1 MEVKNQAMDQLLV
14 NTAAQPGA
22 RENPKAGKDAERP
35 DFDAMVQRRTAEKD
49 SPKAPKTAKPAKNA
63 KEAPTAESEG
73 ADAQTAIPAG
83 DEQYALAAAL
93 MMQVQPDARIAQ
105 IQPETIAAE
114 NVVMVEAVLTE
125 NAPAAVETAEPQL
138 AAELV
143 TAEPE
148 AQQPVETPAA
158 EESAEAQTEAET
170 PAMAKDE
177 APVEARGTVKA
188 EAKPEKAETPEAKP
202 ERTVQPKDAAQT
214 QRAERPAEAPRTVRE
229 TQTAQADET
238 PDDAQAVQAA
248 PLFERVD
255 APVVKVAEVSRPV
268 PLEAEDGVEQLGRE
282 LEGMIVNSADANR
295 IEVTLTPEHLGKL
308 TVEVTR
314 GTDGTLS
321 VVLHT
326 TSERAANLLEKGVDG
341 LRQALAPSNR
351 GDVEVQVRPSE
362 ESQQQFLNP
371 DGQNGQEQRQQQQQG
386 RRREQQNAQDFLQ
399 QLRLGLV
406 DVDGN
411 ET

>member
-1 MEVKNQAMDQLLV
+1 
-14 NTAAQPGA
+14 
-22 RENPKAGKDAERP
+22 
-35 DFDAMVQRRTAEKD
+35 
-49 SPKAPKTAKPAKNA
+49 
-63 KEAPTAESEG
+63 
-73 ADAQTAIPAG
+73 
-83 DEQYALAAAL
+83 
-93 MMQVQPDARIAQ
+93 
-105 IQPETIAAE
+105 
-114 NVVMVEAVLTE
+114 
-125 NAPAAVETAEPQL
+125 
-138 AAELV
+138 
-143 TAEPE
+143 
-148 AQQPVETPAA
+148 
-158 EESAEAQTEAET
+158 
-170 PAMAKDE
+170 
-177 APVEARGTVKA
+177 
-188 EAKPEKAETPEAKP
+188 
-202 ERTVQPKDAAQT
+202 
-214 QRAERPAEAPRTVRE
+214 
-229 TQTAQADET
+229 
-238 PDDAQAVQAA
+238 
-248 PLFERVD
+248 
-255 APVVKVAEVSRPV
+255 
-268 PLEAEDGVEQLGRE
+268 
-282 LEGMIVNSADANR
+282 MIVNSADANR